1 MACPRGLVRKTSGIV
16 EASPIKPHNRIR
28 PESDGLGLPSRE
40 GLIVTL
46 NLFEAFKLGRN
57 HFGLLVD
64 LLKTSL

>member
-1 MACPRGLVRKTSGIV
+1 MRKTSEIV

-28 PESDGLGLPSRE
+28 PESHRLGLPSTE

-46 NLFEAFKLGRN
+46 NLFESFKLGRD
-57 HFGLLVD
+57 HFVLLID